1 MHHAWRLAA
10 TARPA
15 ADTEGVF
22 DIRAVQGLASEP
34 AQASHGLACGAQVH
48 LFDLHVAFGP
58 GYYFSVFDSQPAA
71 WPNPNY
77 HQLPKRDGV

>member
-1 MHHAWRLAA
+1 
-10 TARPA
+10 
-15 ADTEGVF
+15 VF

-34 AQASHGLACGAQVH
+34 AQASHGPACGAQVH

-58 GYYFSVFDSQPAA
+58 SYYFSVFDSQPAT